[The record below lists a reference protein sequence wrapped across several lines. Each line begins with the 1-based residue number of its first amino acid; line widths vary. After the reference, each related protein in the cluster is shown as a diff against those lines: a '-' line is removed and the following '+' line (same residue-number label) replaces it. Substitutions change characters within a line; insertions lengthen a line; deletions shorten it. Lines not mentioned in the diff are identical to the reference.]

1 MDREIKVVSAL
12 ESVGI
17 VRGKWSA
24 GSPFRSPTSSSQR
37 RPAPSISYW
46 TSRINSNH
54 PDGREK
60 KPSECKASA
69 WSRHGNFLFAA
80 ELWWFEQ
87 RNRKRLHQFDVFPG
101 SQQFLQVG
109 GQVAEQC
116 AAISAINRLY
126 PDAVRLF
133 VQRFGKALSSIFWIK
148 HYISVKH
155 SISFISF
162 IINLWCSF
170 TGTESGWVGQNARPN
185 LGPHLFLALGK
196 PGLVSI
202 FHGERSPSV
211 LSVQSFANFPASEH
225 YILRFRRQFLGSLG
239 NLHPL
244 QLTWWGMCRKFS
256 KIPDEIIV
264 TLSNHGWAP

>member
-1 MDREIKVVSAL
+1 MNREIKVVSEL

-109 GQVAEQC
+109 GQVAERYDPPNGLQTDRFTY
-116 AAISAINRLY
+116 AVISAINRLY
-126 PDAVRLF
+126 PYAVRRF
-133 VQRFGKALSSIFWIK
+133 VQRISKALSSIIWIK
-148 HYISVKH
+148 H
-155 SISFISF
+155 
-162 IINLWCSF
+162 CSF
-170 TGTESGWVGQNARPN
+170 R
-185 LGPHLFLALGK
+185 
-196 PGLVSI
+196 
-202 FHGERSPSV
+202 
-211 LSVQSFANFPASEH
+211 
-225 YILRFRRQFLGSLG
+225 
-239 NLHPL
+239 
-244 QLTWWGMCRKFS
+244 
-256 KIPDEIIV
+256 
-264 TLSNHGWAP
+264 